1 MYTFGAALFRMV
13 GSVRGSAKEVQTRNA
28 VFSWTLLVVLL
39 FSLFSATAS
48 SQEAAGSGSQKGGG
62 STAASSGVDILS
74 DTRGV
79 DFGPY
84 IKQVIHATRGAWY
97 KVIPESARPPQ
108 YKQGRVAIRF
118 KIDPMGRVSG
128 MVLEYPSG
136 DIGLDRAAWGGI
148 TGASPYPPLPAEFT
162 GPYLELRFGFFYNVD
177 PKKFAAAN

>member
-1 MYTFGAALFRMV
+1 MYTFGVASFPV
-13 GSVRGSAKEVQTRNA
+13 FGSVRSSAKEVQTRNA
-28 VFSWTLLVVLL
+28 GFSSTLLVVLL
-39 FSLFSATAS
+39 FSLFPAASS
-48 SQEAAGSGSQKGGG
+48 SQEAAGNGSPKAGR

-84 IKQVIHATRGAWY
+84 VKQVIQSTRGAWL

-108 YKQGRVAIRF
+108 DKQGRVGIRF

-162 GPYLELRFGFFYNVD
+162 GPYLELRFGFFYNLD
-177 PKKFAAAN
+177 PKTFAPAN